1 MLELLH
7 TVFAFIVAISI
18 LVTVH
23 EFGHFWVARRCGV
36 RVLTFSIGFGQAL
49 YRRHDKHG
57 TEYIIAAIP
66 LGGYVKMVDER
77 EEPVPEHWLPE
88 AFNRKSVWKRI
99 AIVAAGPIANFLL
112 AFVAF
117 WMLNLGGMFGIAPII
132 GEVKPGSIAAIA
144 GLEKGQE
151 ILAID
156 GKPTA
161 TRAEVSRQL
170 INRLGETGEIY
181 IRTRYAGSNLTYDS
195 VLDVRN
201 WLSDQMDPDPVAGIG
216 IQFYVPEIPPVIG
229 QVVVGGAAEQAGLQV
244 GDRIVKI
251 DEVDIPRWDDLVAY
265 VKARP
270 DQPMNVL
277 VERGSLKQTYVLRS
291 QPRLTEDGHTVGV
304 IGVGVEPP
312 DWPAEM
318 QREYRYGFFAAGIK
332 AGRDVVD
339 TSVLFA
345 MSIKKLVLGQIS
357 PKNISGPISIA
368 KISDESLRAGLTSF
382 VTILAFLSISLG
394 VINLVPVPVLDGGHI
409 FYYLIEALT
418 GKPVP
423 LKIQE
428 IGFQVGLFLLVALMA
443 LAFYNDFM
451 RHIF

>member
-7 TVFAFIVAISI
+7 TVFAFILAISI

-36 RVLTFSIGFGQAL
+36 RVLTFSIGFGHAL
-49 YRRHDKHG
+49 YRRHDKQG

-88 AFNRKSVWKRI
+88 AFNRKPVWKRI

-117 WMLNLGGMFGIAPII
+117 WVLNLGGMFGFAPII

-151 ILAID
+151 ILAVD

-161 TRAEVSRQL
+161 TRAEVARQL
-170 INRLGETGEIY
+170 INRLGETGEIH
-181 IRTRYAGSNLTYDS
+181 IRTRYADSNLAYDS

-201 WLSDQMDPDPVAGIG
+201 WLADEMDPDPVTGIG
-216 IQFYVPEIPPVIG
+216 ITFYEPELPPVIG
-229 QVVVGGAAEQAGLQV
+229 QVTVDSPAERAGLKV
-244 GDRIVKI
+244 GDRVVMI
-251 DEVDIPRWDDLVAY
+251 DELEIQHWDDMTVY
-265 VKARP
+265 IRARP
-270 DQPMNVL
+270 DQL
-277 VERGSLKQTYVLRS
+277 LRIHIERGAEQMVLALRPQLKKL
-291 QPRLTEDGHTVGV
+291 EDGQLVGL
-304 IGVGVEPP
+304 IGVANQTVE
-312 DWPAEM
+312 WPAEM
-318 QREYRYGFFAAGIK
+318 QREFHYGFFAAGLK
-332 AGRDVVD
+332 ASKDVVD
-339 TSVLFA
+339 TSILFA
-345 MSIKKLVLGQIS
+345 VSIKKLVLGQIS
-357 PKNISGPISIA
+357 AKNISGPISIA
-368 KISDESLRAGLTSF
+368 KISDESLRAGMTSF

-394 VINLVPVPVLDGGHI
+394 VINLVPIPVLDGGHI
-409 FYYLIEALT
+409 FYYLIEAVT

-428 IGFQVGLFLLVALMA
+428 IGFQVGLFLLVGLML

-451 RHIF
+451 RHVF

>member
-7 TVFAFIVAISI
+7 TVFAFILAISI

-36 RVLTFSIGFGQAL
+36 RVLTFSIGFGHPL
-49 YRRHDKHG
+49 YRRHDKQG
-57 TEYIIAAIP
+57 TEFIIAAIP

-88 AFNRKSVWKRI
+88 AFNRKPVWKRI

-117 WMLNLGGMFGIAPII
+117 WALNLGGVFGLAPVI

-156 GKPTA
+156 GVDTA
-161 TRAEVSRQL
+161 TRAEVSRLL
-170 INRLGETGEIY
+170 INRLGETGEIH
-181 IRTRYAGSNLTYDS
+181 IRTRYALSNLTYDS
-195 VLDVRN
+195 VLDVRD
-201 WLSDQMDPDPVAGIG
+201 WLADQMDPDPVAGIG
-216 IQFYVPEIPPVIG
+216 MHFYVPDILPIIG
-229 QVVVGGAAEQAGLQV
+229 EVVAGGAAEQAGLQV
-244 GDRIVKI
+244 GDRILSI
-251 DEVDIPRWDDLVAY
+251 DESPIHFWDDLVSY

-270 DQPMNVL
+270 DQLMNIL
-277 VERGSLKQTYVLRS
+277 FDRGGFKQTIALRS
-291 QPRLTEDGHTVGV
+291 RPKLTEEGQTVGL
-304 IGVGVEPP
+304 IGIGVEPP
-312 DWPAEM
+312 EWPAEM
-318 QREYRYGFFAAGIK
+318 QREFHYGFFGAGIK
-332 AGRDVVD
+332 AAKDVVD

-345 MSIKKLVLGQIS
+345 VSIKKLVLGQIS

-394 VINLVPVPVLDGGHI
+394 VINLAPIPVLDGGHI
-409 FYYLIEALT
+409 FYYLIEAVT

-428 IGFQVGLFLLVALMA
+428 IGFQVGLFLLLALMV

>member
-7 TVFAFIVAISI
+7 TVFAFILAISI
-18 LVTVH
+18 LVAVH

-36 RVLTFSIGFGQAL
+36 RVLTFSIGFGHAL
-49 YRRHDKHG
+49 YRRHDKQG

-77 EEPVPEHWLPE
+77 EGPVPEHWLPE
-88 AFNRKSVWKRI
+88 AFNRKPVWQRI

-117 WMLNLGGMFGIAPII
+117 WVLNLGGTYGLAPII
-132 GEVKPGSIAAIA
+132 GEVKPGSVAAVA

-156 GKPTA
+156 GKDTI

-170 INRLGETGEIY
+170 INRLGETGEIH
-181 IRTRYAGSNLTYDS
+181 IRTRYADSDFTYDS
-195 VLDVRN
+195 VLDVQD
-201 WLSDQMDPDPVAGIG
+201 WLADKMDPDPVEGVGIR
-216 IQFYVPEIPPVIG
+216 FYVPDILPVIG
-229 QVVVGGAAEQAGLQV
+229 QVVAGGAAEQAGLQV
-244 GDRIVKI
+244 GDRIVRI
-251 DEVDIPRWDDLVAY
+251 NEATIHFWDDLVSY

-270 DQPMNVL
+270 DQSMSIL
-277 VERGSLKQTYVLRS
+277 IQRGDLEQTLVLRS
-291 QPRLTEDGHTVGV
+291 QPKLTDDGQTIGV

-312 DWPAEM
+312 EWPEEM
-318 QREYRYGFFAAGIK
+318 QRDFRYGFFAAGLK
-332 AGRDVVD
+332 AGSDVID
-339 TSVLFA
+339 TSILFVV
-345 MSIKKLVLGQIS
+345 SIKKLILGQIS
-357 PKNISGPISIA
+357 HKNISGPISIA
-368 KISDESLRAGLTSF
+368 KISDESLRAGWVSF
-382 VTILAFLSISLG
+382 VTIVAFLSISLG
-394 VINLVPVPVLDGGHI
+394 VINLVPIPVLDGGHI
-409 FYYLIEALT
+409 FYFLIEAMT

-428 IGFQVGLFLLVALMA
+428 MGFQVGLFLLVGLML

-451 RHIF
+451 RHVF

>member
-7 TVFAFIVAISI
+7 TAFAFIVAISI

-36 RVLTFSIGFGQAL
+36 RVLAFSIGFGYPL
-49 YRRHDKHG
+49 FRRHDKRG

-77 EEPVPEHWLPE
+77 EAAVPEHWLPE
-88 AFNRKSVWKRI
+88 AFNRKPVWQRI

-117 WMLNLGGMFGIAPII
+117 WALNLGGTFGLAPIV

-144 GLEKGQE
+144 GLETGQE
-151 ILAID
+151 ILAVD
-156 GKPTA
+156 GQATA

-170 INRLGETGEIY
+170 VNRLGETGEIH
-181 IRTRYAGSNLTYDS
+181 IRTRYADSNLTYDS
-195 VLDVRN
+195 VLDVRD
-201 WLSDQMDPDPVAGIG
+201 WLADQMDPDPVAGIG
-216 IQFYVPEIPPVIG
+216 IEFYVPEILPVIG
-229 QVVVGGAAEQAGLQV
+229 QLVTGGAAEQAGLKV
-244 GDRIVKI
+244 GDRILKI
-251 DEVDIPRWDDLVAY
+251 NEVDIHQWDDLVTY

-270 DQPMNVL
+270 EQAMNVL
-277 VERGSLKQTYVLRS
+277 VGRGSTQQTFALRS
-291 QPRLTEDGHTVGV
+291 QPRLTEDGQTIGV

-318 QREYRYGFFAAGIK
+318 QREYHYGFWEAGFK

-339 TSVLFA
+339 TSILFA
-345 MSIKKLVLGQIS
+345 VSIKKLVLGQIS

-382 VTILAFLSISLG
+382 ATILAFLSISLG

-409 FYYLIEALT
+409 LYYLIEAVT

-451 RHIF
+451 RHVF

>member
-7 TVFAFIVAISI
+7 TVFAFILAISI

-36 RVLTFSIGFGQAL
+36 RVLTFSIGFGHAL
-49 YRRHDKHG
+49 YRRHDKQG

-77 EEPVPEHWLPE
+77 EDPVPEHWLPE
-88 AFNRKSVWKRI
+88 AFNRKPVWKRI
-99 AIVAAGPIANFLL
+99 AIVAAGPIANFIL

-117 WMLNLGGMFGIAPII
+117 WVLNLGGTFGFSPII
-132 GEVKPGSIAAIA
+132 GEVTPGSIAAVA

-156 GKPTA
+156 GKDTV

-170 INRLGETGEIY
+170 INRLGETGEIH
-181 IRTRYAGSNLTYDS
+181 IRTRYADSNLTYDS

-201 WLSDQMDPDPVAGIG
+201 WLADQMDPDPVAGIG
-216 IQFYVPEIPPVIG
+216 IHFYVPDILPVIG
-229 QVVVGGAAEQAGLQV
+229 QVVAGGAAEQAGLQV
-244 GDRIVKI
+244 GDRISRI
-251 DEVDIPRWDDLVAY
+251 NETDIYFWDDLVSY

-270 DQPMNVL
+270 DQAMSIL
-277 VERGSLKQTYVLRS
+277 IERGGREQVVALRS
-291 QPRLTEDGHTVGV
+291 QPKITDDGQTVGV
-304 IGVGVEPP
+304 IGIGVEPP
-312 DWPAEM
+312 EWPAEM
-318 QREYRYGFFAAGIK
+318 QREFHYGFFEAGIK
-332 AGRDVVD
+332 AGKDVVD

-345 MSIKKLVLGQIS
+345 VSIKKLVLGQIS

-368 KISDESLRAGLTSF
+368 KISDESLRAGMVSF

-394 VINLVPVPVLDGGHI
+394 VINLVPIPVLDGGHI
-409 FYYLIEALT
+409 FYYLIEAVT

-423 LKIQE
+423 LKVQE
-428 IGFQVGLFLLVALMA
+428 IGFQVGLFLLVALMV

-451 RHIF
+451 RHVF

>member
-1 MLELLH
+1 MLALLH
-7 TVFAFIVAISI
+7 TVFAFILAISI
-18 LVTVH
+18 LVTIH

-36 RVLTFSIGFGQAL
+36 RVLTFSIGFGKAL
-49 YRRHDKHG
+49 YRRHDKQG

-117 WMLNLGGMFGIAPII
+117 WVLNLGGTFGLAPVI
-132 GEVKPGSIAAIA
+132 GEVKAGSIAAIA

-151 ILAID
+151 ILAVD
-156 GKPTA
+156 GEPTA

-170 INRLGETGEIY
+170 INRLGETGEIH
-181 IRTRYAGSNLTYDS
+181 IRTRYANSDLTYDS
-195 VLDVRN
+195 VLDVRD
-201 WLSDQMDPDPVAGIG
+201 WLADQIDPDPVAGIG
-216 IQFYVPEIPPVIG
+216 IHFYVPDIPPVVG
-229 QVVVGGAAEQAGLQV
+229 QVVAGGAAEQAGLQV
-244 GDRIVKI
+244 GDRIARI
-251 DEVDIPRWDDLVAY
+251 NEASIHFWDELVSY

-270 DQPMNVL
+270 DQSMSL
-277 VERGSLKQTYVLRS
+277 IIERGGIEQTVILRS
-291 QPRLTEDGHTVGV
+291 QTKVTDDGQTIGV
-304 IGVGVEPP
+304 IGVGVESPE
-312 DWPAEM
+312 WPVEM
-318 QREYRYGFFAAGIK
+318 QREFHYGFFASGVK
-332 AGRDVVD
+332 AGQDVVD
-339 TSVLFA
+339 TSILFA
-345 MSIKKLVLGQIS
+345 VSIKKLVLGQIS

-368 KISDESLRAGLTSF
+368 KISDESLRAGLISF

-394 VINLVPVPVLDGGHI
+394 VINLVPIPVLDGGHI
-409 FYYLIEALT
+409 LYYLIEAVT

-428 IGFQVGLFLLVALMA
+428 AGFQVGLFLLVALMA

-451 RHIF
+451 RHVF

>member
-7 TVFAFIVAISI
+7 TVFAFILAISI
-18 LVTVH
+18 LVAVH

-49 YRRHDKHG
+49 YRRHDKKG

-77 EEPVPEHWLPE
+77 EGPVPEHWLPE
-88 AFNRKSVWKRI
+88 AFNRKPVWQRI
-99 AIVAAGPIANFLL
+99 AIVAAGPVANFLL

-117 WMLNLGGMFGIAPII
+117 WMLNLGGTFGLAPII
-132 GEVKPGSIAAIA
+132 GEVKTGSIAAIA
-144 GLEKGQE
+144 GLEKGKE

-170 INRLGETGEIY
+170 INRLGETGEIH
-181 IRTRYAGSNLTYDS
+181 IRTRYPDSDLTYDAI
-195 VLDVRN
+195 LDVRD
-201 WLSDQMDPDPVAGIG
+201 WLADQMDPDPVAGIG
-216 IQFYVPEIPPVIG
+216 IHFYVPDILPVIG
-229 QVVVGGAAEQAGLQV
+229 QVVAGGAAEQAGLQV
-244 GDRIVKI
+244 GDRIVRINDTSI
-251 DEVDIPRWDDLVAY
+251 DFWDDLVSY
-265 VKARP
+265 VKPRP
-270 DQPMNVL
+270 DQSMRVFI
-277 VERGSLKQTYVLRS
+277 ERGDREQMVVLRS
-291 QPRLTEDGHTVGV
+291 QPKITDGGQAIGV

-312 DWPAEM
+312 EWPAEM
-318 QREYRYGFFAAGIK
+318 QREFRYGFFAAGAK
-332 AGRDVVD
+332 AGKDVVD
-339 TSVLFA
+339 TSILFA
-345 MSIKKLVLGQIS
+345 VSIKKLVMGQIS
-357 PKNISGPISIA
+357 TKNISGPISIA
-368 KISDESLRAGLTSF
+368 KISDESLRAGMVSF

-394 VINLVPVPVLDGGHI
+394 VINLVPIPVLDGGHI
-409 FYYLIEALT
+409 FYYLIEAVT

-428 IGFQVGLFLLVALMA
+428 AGFQVGLFLLVALMA

-451 RHIF
+451 RHVF